1 MARQLYG
8 TIVWEENPLYSGRTP
23 IIERH
28 AEEVEEYANKVHDEL
43 ENHKAENSYDAH
55 KAVTLTESGFITPE
69 IVQEINNLQTT
80 LNDLTSRV
88 NLHIP
93 DGIIVP
99 WNGTPSAPPT
109 GWYWCNGTGITPDTR
124 NRFILGGSS
133 STTYPLH
140 SEVDAN
146 DWTSIFGTLS
156 SLAAH
161 THTFY
166 NAFFAEHNK
175 YYEPSSLVNRTPFGQ
190 NTLGSDNSDTDNS
203 LMYYAGDTFNYTGS
217 NASRSSILSSRL
229 PPYIKFPFIMKNAV
243 NTSTTCRVQILSELE
258 NIQIY
263 VNDTTTTDRT
273 VPWGT
278 VISVRIVAPT
288 DCGITS
294 FTVNGVNQTPPF
306 NYCVMEDITIVATE
320 RQKIVATER
329 QKICNLTINQPAYG
343 STTAN
348 GVKITS
354 QNYPFGTAMN
364 ITTTPNSTYKFT
376 SYTVQFNGYTP
387 KTLSLDEVD
396 TYGIMTAALRAYSED
411 PEFIQDLRDYEA
423 AKVPLGLVPAED
435 ENLNK
440 PVTESRF
447 EPVTVASRIG
457 QKKSAITTAYVN
469 IRTENYY
476 RVFVRNVLYS
486 DFYGSRDKNAQVTVT
501 LILDNEE
508 LGSKTYG
515 YFNGGE
521 MAVELVDK
529 NLHLTAGSHR
539 FDFKIETAAT
549 LANLDVALT
558 DSIITLKPIGSQQ
571 EGV

>member
-1 MARQLYG
+1 MTRQLYG
-8 TIVWEENPLYSGRTP
+8 TIVWEDNPLYSGRTP

-28 AEEVEEYANKVHDEL
+28 AEEVEEYTNKVHDEL

-69 IVQEINNLQTT
+69 IVQEISNLQTT

-88 NLHIP
+88 NLRIP

-124 NRFILGGSS
+124 NRFVLGGSA

-175 YYEPSSLVNRTPFGQ
+175 YYEPRSLVNRTPFGW
-190 NTLGSDNSDTDNS
+190 NTLGSDDSDADNS

-217 NASRSSILSSRL
+217 DAGSSSVLSSGL
-229 PPYIKFPFIMKNAV
+229 PPYIKFPFIMKNAA
-243 NTSTTCRVQILSELE
+243 NAGTTCRVQILSELE
-258 NIQIY
+258 HIQIY

-278 VISVRIVAPT
+278 VISVRIVAPI
-288 DCGITS
+288 DYEITS

-320 RQKIVATER
+320 RQKI
-329 QKICNLTINQPAYG
+329 CNLQINQPTYG

-354 QNYPFGTAMN
+354 QNYPFGTAIN

-387 KTLSLDEVD
+387 KTLSLDDVN
-396 TYGIMTAALRAYSED
+396 TYGLMTAALRAYSED
-411 PEFIQDLRDYEA
+411 PEFTQDLRDYEA
-423 AKVPLGLVPAED
+423 AKVAYGIVPAED

-440 PVTESRF
+440 PIAESRF
-447 EPVTVASRIG
+447 EPVTVASRVG

-469 IRTENYY
+469 TRTENDY

-486 DFYGSRDKNAQVTVT
+486 NFYGSRDKNAQVTVT
-501 LILDNEE
+501 LLLDNEE

-515 YFNGGE
+515 YFNAGE
-521 MAVELVDK
+521 MAVELIDK
-529 NLHLTAGSHR
+529 NLHLTAGTHR
-539 FDFKIETAAT
+539 FDFKIKTAAT

>member
-28 AEEVEEYANKVHDEL
+28 AEEVEEYTNKVHDEL

-88 NLHIP
+88 NLRIP

-166 NAFFAEHNK
+166 NAFFAEHSK
-175 YYEPSSLVNRTPFGQ
+175 YREPSSSVNRTPFGAS
-190 NTLGSDNSDTDNS
+190 TLGSDDSDTDNS

-217 NASRSSILSSRL
+217 DVSSSSILSSGL

-288 DCGITS
+288 DYEITS

-320 RQKIVATER
+320 RQKI
-329 QKICNLTINQPAYG
+329 CNLKINQPAYG

-376 SYTVQFNGYTP
+376 GYTVQFNGYTP
-387 KTLSLDEVD
+387 KTLSLEEVN
-396 TYGIMTAALRAYSED
+396 TYGLMTAALRAYSED

-440 PVTESRF
+440 PVAESRF

-469 IRTENYY
+469 IRTENDY

>member
-28 AEEVEEYANKVHDEL
+28 AEEVEEYTNKVHDEL

-88 NLHIP
+88 NLRIP

-99 WNGTPSAPPT
+99 WNGTPSVPPT
-109 GWYWCNGTGITPDTR
+109 GWYWCNGAGITPDTR

-146 DWTSIFGTLS
+146 DWASIFGTLS

-175 YYEPSSLVNRTPFGQ
+175 YCEPRSLVNRTPFGW
-190 NTLGSDNSDTDNS
+190 NTLGSDGSDTDNS

-217 NASRSSILSSRL
+217 DVSSSSILSSGL

-243 NTSTTCRVQILSELE
+243 NTSTTCRVQILPELE

-288 DCGITS
+288 DYEITS
-294 FTVNGVNQTPPF
+294 FTVNGVNQAPPF

-320 RQKIVATER
+320 RQKI
-329 QKICNLTINQPAYG
+329 CNLKINQHAHG

-387 KTLSLDEVD
+387 KTLSLDEVN

-411 PEFIQDLRDYEA
+411 PEFIQNLRDYEA

-435 ENLNK
+435 ENLNR
-440 PVTESRF
+440 PVAESRF

-469 IRTENYY
+469 IRTENDY

-515 YFNGGE
+515 YFNGRE

>member
-1 MARQLYG
+1 MTRQLYG

-28 AEEVEEYANKVHDEL
+28 AEEVEEYTNKVRDEL

-55 KAVTLTESGFITPE
+55 KAVTLTESGFITSE

-88 NLHIP
+88 NLRIP

-99 WNGTPSAPPT
+99 WNGAPSAPPT

-124 NRFILGGSS
+124 NRFILGGSA

-166 NAFFAEHNK
+166 NAFFAEHSK
-175 YYEPSSLVNRTPFGQ
+175 YYQPGSLVNRTPFGW
-190 NTLGSDNSDTDNS
+190 NTLGAEDADTDNS

-217 NASRSSILSSRL
+217 DAGSSPILSSGL
-229 PPYIKFPFIMKNAV
+229 PPYIKFPFIMKNAA

-263 VNDTTTTDRT
+263 VNDTTMTDRT

-288 DCGITS
+288 DYEITS

-320 RQKIVATER
+320 RQKI
-329 QKICNLTINQPAYG
+329 CNLRINQPTYG

-387 KTLSLDEVD
+387 KTLSLDDVN
-396 TYGIMTAALRAYSED
+396 TYGLMTAALRAYSED
-411 PEFIQDLRDYEA
+411 PEFTQDLRDYEA
-423 AKVPLGLVPAED
+423 AKVAYGIVPAED

-440 PVTESRF
+440 PIAESRF

-457 QKKSAITTAYVN
+457 QKKSAIATAYVN
-469 IRTENYY
+469 TRTENDY
-476 RVFVRNVLYS
+476 RVFARNVLYS
-486 DFYGSRDKNAQVTVT
+486 NFYGSRDKNAQVTVT
-501 LILDNEE
+501 LLLDNEE

-515 YFNGGE
+515 YFNAGE
-521 MAVELVDK
+521 MAVELIDK
-529 NLHLTAGSHR
+529 NLHLTAGTHR

>member
-80 LNDLTSRV
+80 LNDLTSPV

-469 IRTENYY
+469 IRTENDY

>member
-28 AEEVEEYANKVHDEL
+28 AEEVEEYANKVHNEL

-69 IVQEINNLQTT
+69 IVQEINNLQAT

-88 NLHIP
+88 NLRIP

-99 WNGTPSAPPT
+99 WNGTPSTPPT

-175 YYEPSSLVNRTPFGQ
+175 YYEPGSLVNRTPFGW
-190 NTLGSDNSDTDNS
+190 NTLGSDDSDTDNS

-217 NASRSSILSSRL
+217 DASSSSVLSSGL

-263 VNDTTTTDRT
+263 INDTTTTDRT

-288 DCGITS
+288 DYEITS

-320 RQKIVATER
+320 RQKI
-329 QKICNLTINQPAYG
+329 CNLKINQPAYG

-387 KTLSLDEVD
+387 KTLSLDEVN

-411 PEFIQDLRDYEA
+411 PEFTQDLRDYEA

-440 PVTESRF
+440 PVAESRF

-469 IRTENYY
+469 IRTENDY

>member
-28 AEEVEEYANKVHDEL
+28 AEEVEEYTNKVHDEL

-88 NLHIP
+88 NLRIP

-124 NRFILGGSS
+124 NRFILGGSP

-166 NAFFAEHNK
+166 NAFFAEHSK
-175 YYEPSSLVNRTPFGQ
+175 YREPSSSVNRTPFGAS
-190 NTLGSDNSDTDNS
+190 TLGSDDSDTDNS

-217 NASRSSILSSRL
+217 DVSSSSVLSSGL
-229 PPYIKFPFIMKNAV
+229 PPYIKFPFIMKNAA
-243 NTSTTCRVQILSELE
+243 NTGTTCRVQILSELE

-288 DCGITS
+288 DYEITS
-294 FTVNGVNQTPPF
+294 FTVNGVSQTPPF

-320 RQKIVATER
+320 RQKI
-329 QKICNLTINQPAYG
+329 CNLRINQPTYG

-387 KTLSLDEVD
+387 KTLSLDEVN

-411 PEFIQDLRDYEA
+411 PEFTQDLRDYEA
-423 AKVPLGLVPAED
+423 AKVAYGMVPAED

-440 PVTESRF
+440 PVAESRF

-457 QKKSAITTAYVN
+457 QKKSTITTAYVN
-469 IRTENYY
+469 IRTENDY

-558 DSIITLKPIGSQQ
+558 DSIITLKPIGSHQ

>member
-28 AEEVEEYANKVHDEL
+28 AEEVEEYTNKVHAEL

-88 NLHIP
+88 NLRIP

-99 WNGTPSAPPT
+99 WNGAPSAPPT

-124 NRFILGGSS
+124 NRFVLGGSS

-175 YYEPSSLVNRTPFGQ
+175 HYEPSNLVNRTPFGG
-190 NTLGSDNSDTDNS
+190 NTLGSNDSDTDNS

-217 NASRSSILSSRL
+217 DASSSSVLSSEL
-229 PPYIKFPFIMKNAV
+229 PPYIKFPFIMKNAA
-243 NTSTTCRVQILSELE
+243 NTNTTCRVQILSELE

-263 VNDTTTTDRT
+263 INDTTTTDRT

-278 VISVRIVAPT
+278 VISVRTVAT
-288 DCGITS
+288 IDYEITS

-320 RQKIVATER
+320 RR
-329 QKICNLTINQPAYG
+329 KICNLRINQPIYG

-387 KTLSLDEVD
+387 KTLSLDEVN

-411 PEFIQDLRDYEA
+411 PEFTRDLRDYEA
-423 AKVPLGLVPAED
+423 AKVAYGIVPAED

-440 PVTESRF
+440 PVAESKF
-447 EPVTVASRIG
+447 EPVTVTSRIG
-457 QKKSAITTAYVN
+457 QKKSVITTAYVN
-469 IRTENYY
+469 IRTENDY

-486 DFYGSRDKNAQVTVT
+486 NFYGSRDKNAQVTVT
-501 LILDNEE
+501 LILDNAE

-515 YFNGGE
+515 YFNAGE
-521 MAVELVDK
+521 MAVELIDK
-529 NLHLTAGSHR
+529 NLHLTAGTHR

>member
-28 AEEVEEYANKVHDEL
+28 AEEVEEYTNKVHDEL

-88 NLHIP
+88 NLRIP

-109 GWYWCNGTGITPDTR
+109 DWYWCNGTGITPDTR

-146 DWTSIFGTLS
+146 DWTSIFGNLS

-166 NAFFAEHNK
+166 NAFFAEADK
-175 YYEPSSLVNRTPFGQ
+175 YYGPDSLVNRTPFGWK
-190 NTLGSDNSDTDNS
+190 TLGSSASDTDNS
-203 LMYYAGDTFNYTGS
+203 LMYYAGDPFNYTGS
-217 NASRSSILSSRL
+217 DASSSFVLSSGL

-263 VNDTTTTDRT
+263 INDTTTTDRT

-288 DCGITS
+288 DYEITS

-320 RQKIVATER
+320 RQKI
-329 QKICNLTINQPAYG
+329 CNLKINQPAYG

-387 KTLSLDEVD
+387 KTLSLDEVN

-440 PVTESRF
+440 PVAETKF
-447 EPVTVASRIG
+447 QPVTVASRIG

-469 IRTENYY
+469 IRTENDY

>member
-69 IVQEINNLQTT
+69 IVQEINNLQST

-88 NLHIP
+88 NLRIP

-124 NRFILGGSS
+124 NRFILGGSP

-161 THTFY
+161 THKF
-166 NAFFAEHNK
+166 
-175 YYEPSSLVNRTPFGQ
+175 YEPRSLVNRTPFGW
-190 NTLGSDNSDTDNS
+190 NTLGSDDSDTDNS

-217 NASRSSILSSRL
+217 DVSSSSILSSGL

-263 VNDTTTTDRT
+263 INDTTTTDRT

-278 VISVRIVAPT
+278 VISVRIVAPI
-288 DCGITS
+288 DYEITS

-320 RQKIVATER
+320 RQKI
-329 QKICNLTINQPAYG
+329 CNLKINQPAYG

-364 ITTTPNSTYKFT
+364 ITTTPNSSYKFT

-387 KTLSLDEVD
+387 KTLSLDDVN
-396 TYGIMTAALRAYSED
+396 TYGLMTAALRAYSED
-411 PEFIQDLRDYEA
+411 PEFTQDLRDYEA

-435 ENLNK
+435 ENLNR
-440 PVTESRF
+440 PVAESRF

-469 IRTENYY
+469 IRTENDY

-521 MAVELVDK
+521 MAVELIDK
-529 NLHLTAGSHR
+529 NLHLTVGSHR

>member
-28 AEEVEEYANKVHDEL
+28 AEEVEEYTNKVHGEL

-88 NLHIP
+88 NLRIP

-133 STTYPLH
+133 SITYPLH

-175 YYEPSSLVNRTPFGQ
+175 YYEPGSLVNRTPFGG
-190 NTLGSDNSDTDNS
+190 NTLGSNDSDTDNS

-217 NASRSSILSSRL
+217 DVSSSSILPSGL

-288 DCGITS
+288 DYEITS

-320 RQKIVATER
+320 RQKI
-329 QKICNLTINQPAYG
+329 CNLKINQPAYG

-387 KTLSLDEVD
+387 KTLSLDEVN

-440 PVTESRF
+440 PVAESRF

-469 IRTENYY
+469 IRAENDY

-486 DFYGSRDKNAQVTVT
+486 NFYGSRDKNAQVTVT

>member
-28 AEEVEEYANKVHDEL
+28 AEEVEEYTNKVHDEL

-88 NLHIP
+88 NLRIP

-124 NRFILGGSS
+124 NRFILGGSP

-146 DWTSIFGTLS
+146 DWTSSFGTLS

-175 YYEPSSLVNRTPFGQ
+175 FYEPRSLVNRTPFGW
-190 NTLGSDNSDTDNS
+190 NTLGGNTTNTDNS

-217 NASRSSILSSRL
+217 DVGSSSILSSGL
-229 PPYIKFPFIMKNAV
+229 PPYIKFPFIMKNAA

-263 VNDTTTTDRT
+263 INDTTTTDRT

-288 DCGITS
+288 DYEITS
-294 FTVNGVNQTPPF
+294 FTVNGVNQTLPF

-320 RQKIVATER
+320 RQKI
-329 QKICNLTINQPAYG
+329 CNLKINQHAYA

-387 KTLSLDEVD
+387 KTLSLDEVN

-411 PEFIQDLRDYEA
+411 PEFTQDLRDYEA

-440 PVTESRF
+440 PVAESRF
-447 EPVTVASRIG
+447 EPVTVTSRIG

-469 IRTENYY
+469 IRTENDY

>member
-28 AEEVEEYANKVHDEL
+28 AEEVEEYTNKVHDEL

-88 NLHIP
+88 NLRIP

-124 NRFILGGSS
+124 NRFILGGSP

-175 YYEPSSLVNRTPFGQ
+175 YYEPGNLVNRTPFGW
-190 NTLGSDNSDTDNS
+190 NTLGSDDSDTDNS

-217 NASRSSILSSRL
+217 DVSSSSVLSSGL

-288 DCGITS
+288 DYEITS
-294 FTVNGVNQTPPF
+294 FTVNGVSQMPPF

-320 RQKIVATER
+320 RQKI
-329 QKICNLTINQPAYG
+329 CNLKINQHAYG

-387 KTLSLDEVD
+387 KTLSLDEVN
-396 TYGIMTAALRAYSED
+396 TYGLMAAALRAYSED
-411 PEFIQDLRDYEA
+411 PEFTQDLRDYEA

-440 PVTESRF
+440 PVAESRF

-469 IRTENYY
+469 IRTENDY

>member
-88 NLHIP
+88 NLRIP

-140 SEVDAN
+140 SEVDAS

-175 YYEPSSLVNRTPFGQ
+175 YYEPGSLVNRTPFGG
-190 NTLGSDNSDTDNS
+190 NTLGSNDSDTDNS

-217 NASRSSILSSRL
+217 DVSSSSVLSSGL
-229 PPYIKFPFIMKNAV
+229 PLYIKFPFIMKNAV

-263 VNDTTTTDRT
+263 INDTTTTDRT

-288 DCGITS
+288 DYEITS

-320 RQKIVATER
+320 RQKI
-329 QKICNLTINQPAYG
+329 CNLKINQPAYG

-387 KTLSLDEVD
+387 KTLSLDEVN
-396 TYGIMTAALRAYSED
+396 TYGIMTAALKAYSED
-411 PEFIQDLRDYEA
+411 PEFMQDLRDYEA
-423 AKVPLGLVPAED
+423 AQVPLGLVPAED

-440 PVTESRF
+440 PVAESRF

-469 IRTENYY
+469 IRTENDY

>member
-28 AEEVEEYANKVHDEL
+28 AEEVEEYTNKVHDEL

-88 NLHIP
+88 NLRIP

-166 NAFFAEHNK
+166 NAFFAEHSK
-175 YYEPSSLVNRTPFGQ
+175 YYEPRSLVNRTPFGW
-190 NTLGSDNSDTDNS
+190 NTLGSDDSDTDNS

-217 NASRSSILSSRL
+217 DVSSSSVLSSGL

-288 DCGITS
+288 DYEITS

-320 RQKIVATER
+320 RQKI
-329 QKICNLTINQPAYG
+329 CNLKINQHAHG

-387 KTLSLDEVD
+387 KTLSLDEVN

-411 PEFIQDLRDYEA
+411 PEFTQDLRDYEA

-440 PVTESRF
+440 PVAESRF

-457 QKKSAITTAYVN
+457 QKKSTITTAYVN
-469 IRTENYY
+469 IRTENDY

>member
-28 AEEVEEYANKVHDEL
+28 AEEVEEYTNKVHDEL

-88 NLHIP
+88 NLRIP

-109 GWYWCNGTGITPDTR
+109 GWYWCNGAGITPDTR

-166 NAFFAEHNK
+166 NAFFAEHNRF
-175 YYEPSSLVNRTPFGQ
+175 YEPGSLVNRTPFGL
-190 NTLGSDNSDTDNS
+190 NTLGSDDSDTDNS

-217 NASRSSILSSRL
+217 DVSSSSVLSSGL
-229 PPYIKFPFIMKNAV
+229 PPYIKFPFIMKNAA

-288 DCGITS
+288 GYEITS

-320 RQKIVATER
+320 RQKI
-329 QKICNLTINQPAYG
+329 CNLKINQPAYG

-387 KTLSLDEVD
+387 KTLSLDEVN

-411 PEFIQDLRDYEA
+411 PEFTQDLRDYEA

-440 PVTESRF
+440 PVVETRF

-469 IRTENYY
+469 IRTENDY

>member
-28 AEEVEEYANKVHDEL
+28 AEEVEEYTNKVHDEL
-43 ENHKAENSYDAH
+43 ENHKAENSYAAH

-88 NLHIP
+88 NLRIP

-166 NAFFAEHNK
+166 NAFFAEHKK
-175 YYEPSSLVNRTPFGQ
+175 YYEPSSLVNRTPFGW
-190 NTLGSDNSDTDNS
+190 NTLGSNDSDTDNS

-217 NASRSSILSSRL
+217 DVSRSSVLSSGL

-243 NTSTTCRVQILSELE
+243 DTSTTCRVQILSELE

-263 VNDTTTTDRT
+263 INDTTTTDRT

-288 DCGITS
+288 DYEITS
-294 FTVNGVNQTPPF
+294 FTVNGVNQTLPF

-320 RQKIVATER
+320 RQKI
-329 QKICNLTINQPAYG
+329 CNLKINQPAYG

-387 KTLSLDEVD
+387 KTLSLDEVN

-440 PVTESRF
+440 PVAESRF

-457 QKKSAITTAYVN
+457 QKKSTITTAYVN
-469 IRTENYY
+469 IRTENDY

>member
-1 MARQLYG
+1 MTRQLYG
-8 TIVWEENPLYSGRTP
+8 TIVWEDNPLYSGRTP

-28 AEEVEEYANKVHDEL
+28 AEEVEEYTNKVHDEL

-88 NLHIP
+88 NLRIP

-99 WNGTPSAPPT
+99 WNGAPSAPPT

-124 NRFILGGSS
+124 NRFVLGGSS

-166 NAFFAEHNK
+166 NAFFAEHSK
-175 YYEPSSLVNRTPFGQ
+175 YYEPRSLVNRTPFGW
-190 NTLGSDNSDTDNS
+190 NTLGSDDSDADNS

-217 NASRSSILSSRL
+217 DAGSSSVLSSGL
-229 PPYIKFPFIMKNAV
+229 PPYIKFPFIMKNAA
-243 NTSTTCRVQILSELE
+243 NTGTTCRVQILSELE

-263 VNDTTTTDRT
+263 VDDTTTTDRT

-288 DCGITS
+288 DYEITS

-320 RQKIVATER
+320 RQKI
-329 QKICNLTINQPAYG
+329 CNLRINQPTYG

-387 KTLSLDEVD
+387 KTLSLDDVN
-396 TYGIMTAALRAYSED
+396 TYGLMTAALRAYSED
-411 PEFIQDLRDYEA
+411 LEFTQDLRDYEA
-423 AKVPLGLVPAED
+423 AKVAYGIVPAED
-435 ENLNK
+435 ENLNR
-440 PVTESRF
+440 PIAESRF

-469 IRTENYY
+469 TRNENDY
-476 RVFVRNVLYS
+476 RVFTRNVLYS
-486 DFYGSRDKNAQVTVT
+486 NFYGSRDKNAQVTVT
-501 LILDNEE
+501 LLLDNEE

-515 YFNGGE
+515 YFNAGE
-521 MAVELVDK
+521 MAVELIDK
-529 NLHLTAGSHR
+529 NLHLTAGTHR

>member
-28 AEEVEEYANKVHDEL
+28 AEEVEEYTNKVHDEL
-43 ENHKAENSYDAH
+43 KNHKAENSYDAH

-88 NLHIP
+88 NLRIP

-124 NRFILGGSS
+124 NRFILGGSP

-146 DWTSIFGTLS
+146 EWTSIFGTLS

-166 NAFFAEHNK
+166 NAFFAERSK
-175 YYEPSSLVNRTPFGQ
+175 YYEPRSLVNRTPFGG
-190 NTLGSDNSDTDNS
+190 NTLGSNDSDTDNS

-217 NASRSSILSSRL
+217 DVSSSSVLSSGL

-288 DCGITS
+288 DYEITS

-320 RQKIVATER
+320 RQKL
-329 QKICNLTINQPAYG
+329 CNLKINQHAHG

-364 ITTTPNSTYKFT
+364 ITTTPNPTYKFT

-387 KTLSLDEVD
+387 KTLSLDEVN
-396 TYGIMTAALRAYSED
+396 TYGIITAALRAYSED
-411 PEFIQDLRDYEA
+411 PEFVQNLRDYEA

-440 PVTESRF
+440 PVAESRF

-469 IRTENYY
+469 IRTENDY

-486 DFYGSRDKNAQVTVT
+486 NFYGSRDKNAQVTVT

>member
-28 AEEVEEYANKVHDEL
+28 AEEVEEYTNKVHDEL

-88 NLHIP
+88 NLRIP

-124 NRFILGGSS
+124 NRFILGGSP

-166 NAFFAEHNK
+166 NAFFTEHSK
-175 YYEPSSLVNRTPFGQ
+175 FYEPGSLVNRTPFGW
-190 NTLGSDNSDTDNS
+190 NTLGGNTTDTDNS
-203 LMYYAGDTFNYTGS
+203 LMYYAGDTFKYTGS
-217 NASRSSILSSRL
+217 DVSRSSVLSRRL

-278 VISVRIVAPT
+278 VISVRIVAPI
-288 DCGITS
+288 DYEITS

-320 RQKIVATER
+320 RQKI
-329 QKICNLTINQPAYG
+329 CNLKINQPAHG

-348 GVKITS
+348 GVKIKS
-354 QNYPFGTAMN
+354 RNYPFGTAMN

-387 KTLSLDEVD
+387 KTLSLDEVN
-396 TYGIMTAALRAYSED
+396 TYGLMTAALRAYSED
-411 PEFIQDLRDYEA
+411 PEFAQDLRDYEA
-423 AKVPLGLVPAED
+423 AKVAYGVVPAED

-440 PVTESRF
+440 PVAETKF
-447 EPVTVASRIG
+447 QPITVASRIG

-469 IRTENYY
+469 IRTENDY

-486 DFYGSRDKNAQVTVT
+486 NFYGSRDKNAQVTVT

-529 NLHLTAGSHR
+529 NLHLTAGTHR

>member
-28 AEEVEEYANKVHDEL
+28 AEEVEEYTNKVHDEL

-80 LNDLTSRV
+80 LNNLTSRV
-88 NLHIP
+88 NLRIP

-133 STTYPLH
+133 STAYPLH

-175 YYEPSSLVNRTPFGQ
+175 YYEPGSLVNLTPFGL
-190 NTLGSDNSDTDNS
+190 NTLGSDDSDADNS
-203 LMYYAGDTFNYTGS
+203 LMYYDGDTFNYTGS
-217 NASRSSILSSRL
+217 DASSSSVLSSRL

-263 VNDTTTTDRT
+263 INDTTTTDRT

-288 DCGITS
+288 DYEITS

-320 RQKIVATER
+320 RQKI
-329 QKICNLTINQPAYG
+329 CNLKINQSAYG

-387 KTLSLDEVD
+387 KTLSLDEIN

-411 PEFIQDLRDYEA
+411 PEFMQDLRDYEA

-440 PVTESRF
+440 PVAESRF

-469 IRTENYY
+469 IRTENDY

>member
-28 AEEVEEYANKVHDEL
+28 AEEVEEYTNKVHDEL

-88 NLHIP
+88 NLRIP

-99 WNGTPSAPPT
+99 WNGTPSTPPT
-109 GWYWCNGTGITPDTR
+109 GWYWCNGAGITPDTR

-175 YYEPSSLVNRTPFGQ
+175 YYEPGSLVNRTPFGG
-190 NTLGSDNSDTDNS
+190 NTLGSDDSDTDNS

-217 NASRSSILSSRL
+217 DVSSSSILSSGL

-288 DCGITS
+288 DYEITS

-320 RQKIVATER
+320 RQKI
-329 QKICNLTINQPAYG
+329 CNLKINQPAYG

-364 ITTTPNSTYKFT
+364 ITTTPNSAYKFT

-387 KTLSLDEVD
+387 KTLSLDEVN

-411 PEFIQDLRDYEA
+411 PEFMQDLRDYEA

-440 PVTESRF
+440 PVAETKF
-447 EPVTVASRIG
+447 QPVTVASRIG

-469 IRTENYY
+469 IRTENDY

>member
-28 AEEVEEYANKVHDEL
+28 AEEVEEYTNKVHDEL

-88 NLHIP
+88 NLRIP

-166 NAFFAEHNK
+166 NAFFAENNK
-175 YYEPSSLVNRTPFGQ
+175 YYGPDSLVNRTPFGW
-190 NTLGSDNSDTDNS
+190 NTLGSSTSDADNS

-217 NASRSSILSSRL
+217 DASSSSVLSSEL

-263 VNDTTTTDRT
+263 INDTTTTDRT

-288 DCGITS
+288 DYEITS

-320 RQKIVATER
+320 RQKI
-329 QKICNLTINQPAYG
+329 CNLKINQPAYG

-387 KTLSLDEVD
+387 KTLSLDEVN

-440 PVTESRF
+440 PVAETKF
-447 EPVTVASRIG
+447 QPVTVASRIG

-469 IRTENYY
+469 IRTENDY